1 MKRYIIDEPELVK
14 LLETKIAYDVIG
26 GWRRNLVNPL
36 ILTDQVLR
44 CLETY
49 QEYDEENKKGI

>member
-14 LLETKIAYDVIG
+14 LLETKIAYNVMG
-26 GWRRNLVNPL
+26 GWRRSLINPL
-36 ILTDQVLR
+36 TLTDQVLR

-49 QEYDEENKKGI
+49 QEYNEENEKGI